1 MKHQLRKLCRWDY
14 AVIGMVLVTSLVDMA
29 GAQEGGA
36 AILSPRDGDIVSSPV
51 TVELQLPEE
60 GAYHLY
66 IDGAAFS
73 PETLPIG
80 GVRLT
85 LDMPTGIH
93 QIDLRRGG
101 TASRD
106 HAITVLVDRVTL
118 PDDKNCLSCGGL
130 RRP

>member
-14 AVIGMVLVTSLVDMA
+14 AVIGMVLVTSLVGMA

-51 TVELQLPEE
+51 TVELRVPVEGTYQLYVDGDRVGPEVVPK
-60 GAYHLY
+60 G
-66 IDGAAFS
+66 D
-73 PETLPIG
+73 
-80 GVRLT
+80 VRLT
-85 LDMPTGIH
+85 LDVPTGIH
-93 QIDLRRGG
+93 ELDVGQMG
-101 TASRD
+101 TAPGD

-118 PDDKNCLSCGGL
+118 PDDKNCLTCGGL